1 VTSCSIKVEGEAQS
15 SRSRGGGACGAHR
28 DGGKTAVATLIL
40 CEPGGASAT
49 GSDKRQVGQRD
60 VA

>member
-1 VTSCSIKVEGEAQS
+1 VTSCSIKVEGEARS
-15 SRSRGGGACGAHR
+15 SQSRGGGACGAHR
-28 DGGKTAVATLIL
+28 DGGKMAVAASIS
-40 CEPGGASAT
+40 CEPDGASAT